1 MATQLRTTDAYRLPY
16 RLTADQ
22 VERMI
27 DTGIIPEGD
36 DLELVGGVLYK
47 MVKKEPHNYSVGR
60 AAQELRHLLPGGM
73 HVREEKSLRHGKR
86 SLPEPDVAI
95 VAGPAT
101 VYRPRPRR
109 SPRFCSSSRSAT
121 TLTRLTTIRNF
132 AATPLPGCR
141 FTGSST
147 CTAEALRCSPS
158 RPARAPWP
166 NSQQPFPTRWASA
179 SRLFFKGIT
188 CERSMS
194 PISSL
199 RPRRANE

>member
-95 VAGPAT
+95 VAGSPK
-101 VYRPRPRR
+101 VYRPRPPALSEVLLIVEVCHHTHKADYHQKLRRYAAARVPVYWIVDLHRR
-109 SPRFCSSSRSAT
+109 SVEVFTEPTGEGPLAKFT
-121 TLTRLTTIRNF
+121 TTVSYPVGFSVPVVLQGNHVRAIDVADL
-132 AATPLPGCR
+132 LPP
-141 FTGSST
+141 
-147 CTAEALRCSPS
+147 AEAS
-158 RPARAPWP
+158 
-166 NSQQPFPTRWASA
+166 
-179 SRLFFKGIT
+179 
-188 CERSMS
+188 E
-194 PISSL
+194 
-199 RPRRANE
+199 